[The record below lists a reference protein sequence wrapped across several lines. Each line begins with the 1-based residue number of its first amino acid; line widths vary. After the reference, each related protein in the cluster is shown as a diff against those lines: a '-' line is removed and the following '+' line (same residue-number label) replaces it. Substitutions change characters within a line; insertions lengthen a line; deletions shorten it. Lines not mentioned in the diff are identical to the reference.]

1 MIEGQADSPK
11 WGVTTKALVA
21 LAVMMIVAGMLVRFQ
36 HVIPMLVLAP
46 ILTIVLVPVVQFLCV
61 RLKIPWGM
69 AATIV
74 MLLFILLLTGAS
86 TIMGFAIVQ
95 QLQAL
100 FLIVQQFLLDL
111 PAQLEL
117 LSQQTYHLGP
127 WVMEFSQFDLAAV
140 GEQVI
145 AAIQPLLREA
155 SSLITF
161 LATGVIESLTRI
173 ILVLAI
179 AAFLIFDYRRIR
191 GILKNIS
198 IPGYKQD
205 IQRLQR
211 ELLRIWQAFLRG
223 QILIVT
229 ITGFLTYLL
238 MQILGVRFPIG
249 LGVLGGIAK
258 FIPIVG
264 PISAGFIA
272 ALVGLFQPSNWF
284 DLLPLAY
291 AALIVICVVILDQSI
306 DVFLVPRIMGT
317 TLNLHPA
324 MILVGLVIGASLAG
338 VIGLLLSAPTIASF
352 FLLGRYVYRKMSDL
366 SPWDPPIDVLAE
378 LTPKESFLP
387 RIWQIVKA
395 RWNQGKTRRIE

>member
-1 MIEGQADSPK
+1 MIETQEESPK
-11 WGVTTKALVA
+11 WSVATKALVA
-21 LAVMMIVAGMLVRFQ
+21 LAVMLTVAGMLVRFQ
-36 HVIPMLVLAP
+36 HVIPILVLAP
-46 ILTIVLVPVVQFLCV
+46 ILTIVIVPIVQFMCV
-61 RLKIPWGM
+61 RMKMPWGL
-69 AATIV
+69 AATIA
-74 MLLFILLLTGAS
+74 MLIFILLLIGAS
-86 TIMGFAIVQ
+86 TVMGFAIVQ

-100 FLIVQQFLLDL
+100 FLIVQRFLLGL
-111 PAQLEL
+111 PAQLEN
-117 LSQQTYHLGP
+117 LSQHTYQLGP
-127 WVMEFSQFDLAAV
+127 WVIEFSQFDLAAV

-145 AAIQPLLREA
+145 ATIQPLLREV

-179 AAFLIFDYRRIR
+179 TYFLIFDYRRIR
-191 GILKNIS
+191 AVLKNIS

-211 ELLRIWQAFLRG
+211 ELLRIWQAFMRG
-223 QILIVT
+223 QLLIVT
-229 ITGFLTYLL
+229 ITGFLTYML

-264 PISAGFIA
+264 PVTAGFIA

-284 DLLPLAY
+284 GLVPLAY
-291 AALIVICVVILDQSI
+291 AAVVVICVVVLDQSI
-306 DVFLVPRIMGT
+306 DIFLVPRIMGT

-324 MILVGLVIGASLAG
+324 VILVGLVIGASLAG
-338 VIGLLLSAPTIASF
+338 IIGLLLSAPTIASF
-352 FLLGRYVYRKMSDL
+352 LLLGRYLYRKMSDL

-378 LTPKESFLP
+378 RTSKEAILP
-387 RIWQIVKA
+387 RIWQSIKA
-395 RWNQGKTRRIE
+395 RWNQGKNSQD

>member
-1 MIEGQADSPK
+1 MIERQEESPK
-11 WGVTTKALVA
+11 WGIATKALVA

-36 HVIPMLVLAP
+36 HVIPILVLAP
-46 ILTIVLVPVVQFLCV
+46 ILVIVIVPVVQFMCL
-61 RLKIPWGM
+61 RLKMPWGL
-69 AATIV
+69 AATIA
-74 MLLFILLLTGAS
+74 MLLFILLLVGAS
-86 TIMGFAIVQ
+86 TVMGLSIVQ

-117 LSQQTYHLGP
+117 LSQRTYHFGP

-145 AAIQPLLREA
+145 ATIQPLLREA

-179 AAFLIFDYRRIR
+179 AYFLIFDYRRIR
-191 GILKNIS
+191 AVLKNIS

-211 ELLRIWQAFLRG
+211 ELLRIWQAFMRG
-223 QILIVT
+223 QLLIVT
-229 ITGFLTYLL
+229 ITAFLTYLL
-238 MQILGVRFPIG
+238 MQILGLRFPIG

-264 PISAGFIA
+264 PVTAGFIA
-272 ALVGLFQPSNWF
+272 ALVGLFQPTNWF
-284 DLLPLAY
+284 GLVPLAY
-291 AALIVICVVILDQSI
+291 AAVIVVGVVILDQSI
-306 DVFLVPRIMGT
+306 DIFLVPRIMGT

-324 MILVGLVIGASLAG
+324 LILVGLVIGASLAG

-352 FLLGRYVYRKMSDL
+352 LLLGRYVYRKMSDL

-378 LTPKESFLP
+378 RTPKETIFP
-387 RIWQIVKA
+387 RFWRSVKA
-395 RWNQGKTRRIE
+395 RWDQGKKSQD

>member
-1 MIEGQADSPK
+1 MIERQEESPK

-36 HVIPMLVLAP
+36 HVIPILVLAP
-46 ILTIVLVPVVQFLCV
+46 ILTIIVVPVVQFMCV
-61 RLKIPWGM
+61 RLKMPWGL
-69 AATIV
+69 AATIA
-74 MLLFILLLTGAS
+74 MLLFVLLLIGAS
-86 TIMGFAIVQ
+86 TVLGFAIVQ

-111 PAQLEL
+111 PAQLEH
-117 LSQQTYHLGP
+117 LSQFTYQLGP
-127 WVMEFSQFDLAAV
+127 WVLDFTQFDLAAV

-145 AAIQPLLREA
+145 ATIQPLLREV

-179 AAFLIFDYRRIR
+179 AFFLIFDYRRIR
-191 GILKNIS
+191 AVLKNIS

-211 ELLRIWQAFLRG
+211 ELLRIWQAFMRG
-223 QILIVT
+223 QLLIVT

-264 PISAGFIA
+264 PVTAGFIA

-284 DLLPLAY
+284 GFVPLAY
-291 AALIVICVVILDQSI
+291 ATLIVVCVVILDQSI
-306 DVFLVPRIMGT
+306 DIFLVPRIMGT

-324 MILVGLVIGASLAG
+324 LILVGLVIGASLAG

-352 FLLGRYVYRKMSDL
+352 LLLGRYLYRKMSDL

-378 LTPKESFLP
+378 RTPEDPILP
-387 RIWQIVKA
+387 RIWKA
-395 RWNQGKTRRIE
+395 IKTRWNQGKNSQD

>member
-1 MIEGQADSPK
+1 MIETQEESPK
-11 WGVTTKALVA
+11 WSVATKALVA
-21 LAVMMIVAGMLVRFQ
+21 LAVMLTVAGMLVRFQ
-36 HVIPMLVLAP
+36 HVIPILVLAP
-46 ILTIVLVPVVQFLCV
+46 ILTIVIVPIVQFMCV
-61 RLKIPWGM
+61 RMKMPWGL
-69 AATIV
+69 AATIA
-74 MLLFILLLTGAS
+74 MLIFILLLIGAS
-86 TIMGFAIVQ
+86 TVMGFAIVQ

-100 FLIVQQFLLDL
+100 FLIVQRFLLGL
-111 PAQLEL
+111 PAQLEN
-117 LSQQTYHLGP
+117 LSQHTYQLGP
-127 WVMEFSQFDLAAV
+127 WVIEFSQFDLAAV

-145 AAIQPLLREA
+145 ATIQPLLREV

-179 AAFLIFDYRRIR
+179 TYFLIFDYRRIR
-191 GILKNIS
+191 AVLKNIS

-211 ELLRIWQAFLRG
+211 ELLRIWQAFMRG
-223 QILIVT
+223 QLLIVT

-264 PISAGFIA
+264 PVTAGFIA

-284 DLLPLAY
+284 GLVPLAY
-291 AALIVICVVILDQSI
+291 AAVVVICVVVLDQSI
-306 DVFLVPRIMGT
+306 DIFLVPRIMGT

-324 MILVGLVIGASLAG
+324 VILVGLVIGASLAG

-352 FLLGRYVYRKMSDL
+352 LLIGRYLYRKMSDL

-378 LTPKESFLP
+378 RTSKEAILP
-387 RIWQIVKA
+387 RIWRSIKA
-395 RWNQGKTRRIE
+395 RWNQGKNSQD

>member
-1 MIEGQADSPK
+1 MIERQEESPK
-11 WGVTTKALVA
+11 WGVATKALVA

-36 HVIPMLVLAP
+36 HVIPILVLAP
-46 ILTIVLVPVVQFLCV
+46 ILTIIIVPVVQFMCV
-61 RLKIPWGM
+61 RMKIPWGL
-69 AATIV
+69 AATIA
-74 MLLFILLLTGAS
+74 MLLFVLLLIGAS
-86 TIMGFAIVQ
+86 TVLGFAIVQ

-111 PAQLEL
+111 PAQLEN
-117 LSQQTYHLGP
+117 LSQHIYHLGP
-127 WVMEFSQFDLAAV
+127 WVIDFSQFDLGAL

-145 AAIQPLLREA
+145 VTIQPLLGEVR
-155 SSLITF
+155 SLITF

-173 ILVLAI
+173 ILVIAI
-179 AAFLIFDYRRIR
+179 AYFLIFDYRRIR
-191 GILKNIS
+191 AVLKDIS

-205 IQRLQR
+205 IQRLMR
-211 ELLRIWQAFLRG
+211 ELLNIWQAFMRG
-223 QILIVT
+223 QLLIVT

-264 PISAGFIA
+264 PVTAGLIA

-284 DLLPLAY
+284 GLVPLAY
-291 AALIVICVVILDQSI
+291 AAVIVVCVVILDQSI
-306 DVFLVPRIMGT
+306 DIFLVPRIMGT

-324 MILVGLVIGASLAG
+324 LILVGLVIGASLAG
-338 VIGLLLSAPTIASF
+338 IIGLLLSAPTIASF
-352 FLLGRYVYRKMSDL
+352 LLLGRYVYRKMSDL

-378 LTPKESFLP
+378 RTPEDPILP
-387 RIWQIVKA
+387 RIWKA
-395 RWNQGKTRRIE
+395 IKTRWNQGKNSQD

>member
-1 MIEGQADSPK
+1 MIERQEESPK

-36 HVIPMLVLAP
+36 HVIPILVLAP
-46 ILTIVLVPVVQFLCV
+46 ILTIIVVPVVQFMCV
-61 RLKIPWGM
+61 RLKIPWGL
-69 AATIV
+69 AATIA
-74 MLLFILLLTGAS
+74 MLLFVLLLIGAS
-86 TIMGFAIVQ
+86 TVLGFAIVQ

-111 PAQLEL
+111 PAQLEH
-117 LSQQTYHLGP
+117 LSQFTYQLGP
-127 WVMEFSQFDLAAV
+127 WVLDFTQFDLAAV

-145 AAIQPLLREA
+145 ATIQPLLREV

-179 AAFLIFDYRRIR
+179 AFFLIFDYRRIR
-191 GILKNIS
+191 AVLKNIS

-211 ELLRIWQAFLRG
+211 ELLRIWQAFMRG
-223 QILIVT
+223 QLLIVT

-264 PISAGFIA
+264 PVTAGFIA

-284 DLLPLAY
+284 GFVPLAY
-291 AALIVICVVILDQSI
+291 AAVIVVCVIILDQSI
-306 DVFLVPRIMGT
+306 DIFLVPRIMGT

-324 MILVGLVIGASLAG
+324 LILVGLVIGASLAG

-352 FLLGRYVYRKMSDL
+352 LLLGRYLYRKMSDL

-378 LTPKESFLP
+378 RTPEDPILP
-387 RIWQIVKA
+387 RIWKVIKT
-395 RWNQGKTRRIE
+395 RWNQGKNSQD

>member
-1 MIEGQADSPK
+1 MIEMQEESPK
-11 WGVTTKALVA
+11 WGIATKALVA

-36 HVIPMLVLAP
+36 HVIPILVLAP
-46 ILTIVLVPVVQFLCV
+46 ILTIVIVPVVQFMCV
-61 RLKIPWGM
+61 RMKMPWGL
-69 AATIV
+69 AATIA

-86 TIMGFAIVQ
+86 TVMGIAIVQ

-111 PAQLEL
+111 PAQLEH
-117 LSQQTYHLGP
+117 LSQQTYQLGP

-145 AAIQPLLREA
+145 AAIQPLLREV

-173 ILVLAI
+173 IFVLAI
-179 AAFLIFDYRRIR
+179 TYFLIFDYRRIR
-191 GILKNIS
+191 AVLKNIS

-205 IQRLQR
+205 IKRLQR

-223 QILIVT
+223 QFLIVV

-264 PISAGFIA
+264 PVTAGFIA

-284 DLLPLAY
+284 GLMPLAY
-291 AALIVICVVILDQSI
+291 GAVVVICVVILDQAI
-306 DVFLVPRIMGT
+306 DYIIIPRIMGT
-317 TLNLHPA
+317 TLNLHPVI
-324 MILVGLVIGASLAG
+324 ILVGLVIGASLAG
-338 VIGLLLSAPTIASF
+338 VIGLLLAAPTIASF

-378 LTPKESFLP
+378 RTPEESILLKTW
-387 RIWQIVKA
+387 RALKA
-395 RWNQGKTRRIE
+395 RWNQGKNSQD

>member
-1 MIEGQADSPK
+1 MIERQEESPK

-36 HVIPMLVLAP
+36 HVIPILVLAP
-46 ILTIVLVPVVQFLCV
+46 ILTIIVVPVVQFMCV
-61 RLKIPWGM
+61 RLKIPWGL
-69 AATIV
+69 AATIA
-74 MLLFILLLTGAS
+74 MLLFVLLLIGAS
-86 TIMGFAIVQ
+86 TVLGFAIVQ

-111 PAQLEL
+111 PAQLEH
-117 LSQQTYHLGP
+117 LSQFTYQLGP
-127 WVMEFSQFDLAAV
+127 WVLDFTQFDLAAV

-145 AAIQPLLREA
+145 ATIQPLLREV

-179 AAFLIFDYRRIR
+179 AFFLIFDYRRIR
-191 GILKNIS
+191 AVLKNIS

-211 ELLRIWQAFLRG
+211 ELLRIWQAFMRG
-223 QILIVT
+223 QLLIVT

-264 PISAGFIA
+264 PVTAGFIA

-284 DLLPLAY
+284 GFVPLAY
-291 AALIVICVVILDQSI
+291 ATLIVVCVVILDQSI

-324 MILVGLVIGASLAG
+324 LILVGLVIGASLAG

-352 FLLGRYVYRKMSDL
+352 LLLGRYLYRKMSDL

-378 LTPKESFLP
+378 RTPEDPILP
-387 RIWQIVKA
+387 RIWKA
-395 RWNQGKTRRIE
+395 IKTRWNQGKNSQD

>member
-1 MIEGQADSPK
+1 MIEMQEESPK
-11 WGVTTKALVA
+11 WGIATKALVA

-36 HVIPMLVLAP
+36 HVIPILVLAP
-46 ILTIVLVPVVQFLCV
+46 ILTIVIVPVVQFMCV
-61 RLKIPWGM
+61 RMKMPWGL
-69 AATIV
+69 AATIA

-86 TIMGFAIVQ
+86 TVMGIAIVQ

-111 PAQLEL
+111 PAQLEH
-117 LSQQTYHLGP
+117 LSQQTYQLGP

-145 AAIQPLLREA
+145 AAIQPLLREV
-155 SSLITF
+155 SLLITF

-173 ILVLAI
+173 IFVLAI
-179 AAFLIFDYRRIR
+179 TYFLIFDYRRIR
-191 GILKNIS
+191 AVLKNIS
-198 IPGYKQD
+198 VPGYKQD
-205 IQRLQR
+205 IHRLQR

-223 QILIVT
+223 QFLIVV

-264 PISAGFIA
+264 PVTAGFIA

-284 DLLPLAY
+284 GLMPLAY
-291 AALIVICVVILDQSI
+291 GAVVVICVVVLDQAI
-306 DVFLVPRIMGT
+306 DYIIIPRIMGT
-317 TLNLHPA
+317 TLNLHPVI
-324 MILVGLVIGASLAG
+324 ILVGLVIGASLAG
-338 VIGLLLSAPTIASF
+338 VIGLLLAAPTIASF

-378 LTPKESFLP
+378 RTPEESILLKTW
-387 RIWQIVKA
+387 RALKA
-395 RWNQGKTRRIE
+395 RWNQGKNSQD

>member
-1 MIEGQADSPK
+1 MIEMQEESPK
-11 WGVTTKALVA
+11 WGIATKALVA

-36 HVIPMLVLAP
+36 HVIPILVLAP
-46 ILTIVLVPVVQFLCV
+46 ILTIVIVPVVQFMCV
-61 RLKIPWGM
+61 RMKMPWGL
-69 AATIV
+69 AATIA

-86 TIMGFAIVQ
+86 TVMGIAIVQ

-111 PAQLEL
+111 PAQLEH
-117 LSQQTYHLGP
+117 LSQQTYQLGP

-145 AAIQPLLREA
+145 AAIQPLLREV

-173 ILVLAI
+173 IFVLAI
-179 AAFLIFDYRRIR
+179 TYFLIFDYRRIR
-191 GILKNIS
+191 AVLKNIS
-198 IPGYKQD
+198 VPGYKQD
-205 IQRLQR
+205 IHRLQR

-223 QILIVT
+223 QFLIVV

-264 PISAGFIA
+264 PVTAGFIA

-284 DLLPLAY
+284 GLMPLAY
-291 AALIVICVVILDQSI
+291 GAVVVICVVILDQAI
-306 DVFLVPRIMGT
+306 DYIIIPRIMGT
-317 TLNLHPA
+317 TLNLHPVI
-324 MILVGLVIGASLAG
+324 ILVGLVIGASLAG
-338 VIGLLLSAPTIASF
+338 VIGLLLAAPTIASF

-378 LTPKESFLP
+378 RTPEESILLKTW
-387 RIWQIVKA
+387 RALKA
-395 RWNQGKTRRIE
+395 RWNQGKNSQD

>member
-1 MIEGQADSPK
+1 MIEIQEDSPK

-36 HVIPMLVLAP
+36 HVIPILVLAP
-46 ILTIVLVPVVQFLCV
+46 ILTIIIVPVVQFMCV
-61 RLKIPWGM
+61 RMKIPWGL
-69 AATIV
+69 AATIA
-74 MLLFILLLTGAS
+74 MLLFILLLVGAS
-86 TIMGFAIVQ
+86 MVMGFAIVQ

-111 PAQLEL
+111 PAQLEH
-117 LSQQTYHLGP
+117 LSQQTYQLGP

-145 AAIQPLLREA
+145 AAIQPLLREV

-173 ILVLAI
+173 IFVLAI
-179 AAFLIFDYRRIR
+179 TYFVIFDYRRIR
-191 GILKNIS
+191 AVLKNIA

-211 ELLRIWQAFLRG
+211 EFLRIWQAFMRG
-223 QILIVT
+223 QLLIVT
-229 ITGFLTYLL
+229 ITGFLTYML
-238 MQILGVRFPIG
+238 MQIIGVRFPIG
-249 LGVLGGIAK
+249 LGVLGGLAK

-264 PISAGFIA
+264 PVTAGFIA

-284 DLLPLAY
+284 GLVPLAY
-291 AALIVICVVILDQSI
+291 AAVVVISVVILDQTI
-306 DVFLVPRIMGT
+306 DIFLVPRIMGT

-324 MILVGLVIGASLAG
+324 LILVGLVIGASLAG

-378 LTPKESFLP
+378 RTPKEAILP
-387 RIWQIVKA
+387 KIYQTIKA
-395 RWNQGKTRRIE
+395 RWNQSKKSQD

>member
-1 MIEGQADSPK
+1 MIEMQEESPK
-11 WGVTTKALVA
+11 WGIATKALVA

-36 HVIPMLVLAP
+36 HVIPILVLAP
-46 ILTIVLVPVVQFLCV
+46 ILTIVIVPVVQFMCV
-61 RLKIPWGM
+61 RMKMPWGL
-69 AATIV
+69 AATIA
-74 MLLFILLLTGAS
+74 MLLLILLLTGAS
-86 TIMGFAIVQ
+86 TVMGIAIVQ

-111 PAQLEL
+111 PAQLEH
-117 LSQQTYHLGP
+117 LSQQTYQLGP

-145 AAIQPLLREA
+145 AAIQPLLREV

-173 ILVLAI
+173 IFVLAI
-179 AAFLIFDYRRIR
+179 TYFLIFDYRRIR
-191 GILKNIS
+191 AVLKNIS
-198 IPGYKQD
+198 VPGYKQD
-205 IQRLQR
+205 IHRLQR

-223 QILIVT
+223 QFLIVV

-264 PISAGFIA
+264 PVTAGFIA

-284 DLLPLAY
+284 GLMPLAY
-291 AALIVICVVILDQSI
+291 GAVVVICVVVLDQAI
-306 DVFLVPRIMGT
+306 DYIIIPRIMGT
-317 TLNLHPA
+317 TLNLHPVI
-324 MILVGLVIGASLAG
+324 ILVGLVIGASLAG
-338 VIGLLLSAPTIASF
+338 VIGLLLAAPTIASF

-378 LTPKESFLP
+378 RTPEESILLKTW
-387 RIWQIVKA
+387 RALKA
-395 RWNQGKTRRIE
+395 RWNQGKNSQD

>member
-1 MIEGQADSPK
+1 MIETQEESPK
-11 WGVTTKALVA
+11 WSVATKALVA
-21 LAVMMIVAGMLVRFQ
+21 LAVMLTVAGMLVRFQ
-36 HVIPMLVLAP
+36 HVIPILVLAP
-46 ILTIVLVPVVQFLCV
+46 ILTIVIVPIVQFMCV
-61 RLKIPWGM
+61 RMKMPWGL
-69 AATIV
+69 AATIA
-74 MLLFILLLTGAS
+74 MLIFILLLIGAS
-86 TIMGFAIVQ
+86 TVMGFAIVQ

-100 FLIVQQFLLDL
+100 FLIVQRFLLGL
-111 PAQLEL
+111 PAQLEN
-117 LSQQTYHLGP
+117 LSQHTYQLGP
-127 WVMEFSQFDLAAV
+127 WVIEFSQFDLAAV

-145 AAIQPLLREA
+145 ATIQPLLREV

-179 AAFLIFDYRRIR
+179 TYFLIFDYRRIR
-191 GILKNIS
+191 AVLKNIS

-211 ELLRIWQAFLRG
+211 ELLRIWQAFMRG
-223 QILIVT
+223 QLLIVT

-264 PISAGFIA
+264 PVTAGFIA

-284 DLLPLAY
+284 GLVPLAY
-291 AALIVICVVILDQSI
+291 AAIVVICVVVLDQSI
-306 DVFLVPRIMGT
+306 DIFLVPRIMGT

-324 MILVGLVIGASLAG
+324 VILVGLVIGASLAG

-352 FLLGRYVYRKMSDL
+352 LLIGRYLYRKMSDL

-378 LTPKESFLP
+378 RTSKEAILP
-387 RIWQIVKA
+387 RIWRSIKA
-395 RWNQGKTRRIE
+395 RWNQGKNSQD

>member
-1 MIEGQADSPK
+1 MIEIQEDSPK

-21 LAVMMIVAGMLVRFQ
+21 LAVMMVVAGMLVRFQ
-36 HVIPMLVLAP
+36 HVIPILVLAP
-46 ILTIVLVPVVQFLCV
+46 ILTIIIVPVVQFMCV
-61 RLKIPWGM
+61 RVKIPWGL
-69 AATIV
+69 AATIA
-74 MLLFILLLTGAS
+74 MLLFILLLVGAS
-86 TIMGFAIVQ
+86 MLMGFAIVQ

-111 PAQLEL
+111 PAQLEY
-117 LSQQTYHLGP
+117 LSQQTYQLGP

-145 AAIQPLLREA
+145 AAIQPLLREV

-173 ILVLAI
+173 IFVLAI
-179 AAFLIFDYRRIR
+179 TYFVIFDYRRIR
-191 GILKNIS
+191 AVLKNIA

-211 ELLRIWQAFLRG
+211 ELLRIWQAFMRG
-223 QILIVT
+223 QLLIVT
-229 ITGFLTYLL
+229 ITGFLTYML

-249 LGVLGGIAK
+249 LGVLGGLAK
-258 FIPIVG
+258 FIPIIG
-264 PISAGFIA
+264 PVTAGFIA
-272 ALVGLFQPSNWF
+272 ALVGLFQPANWF
-284 DLLPLAY
+284 GLVPLAY
-291 AALIVICVVILDQSI
+291 AAVVVICVVILDQTI
-306 DVFLVPRIMGT
+306 DIFLVPRIMGT

-324 MILVGLVIGASLAG
+324 VILVGLVIGASLAG

-378 LTPKESFLP
+378 RTQKETILS
-387 RIWQIVKA
+387 RIWLSIKA
-395 RWNQGKTRRIE
+395 RWNQSKKSQD

>member
-1 MIEGQADSPK
+1 MIEIQEDSPK

-36 HVIPMLVLAP
+36 HVIPILVLAP
-46 ILTIVLVPVVQFLCV
+46 ILTIVIVPVVQFMCV
-61 RLKIPWGM
+61 RMKMPWGL
-69 AATIV
+69 AATTA

-86 TIMGFAIVQ
+86 TVMGIAIVQ
-95 QLQAL
+95 QLQSL

-111 PAQLEL
+111 PAQLDH
-117 LSQQTYHLGP
+117 LSQQTYQLGP

-145 AAIQPLLREA
+145 AAIQPLLREV

-173 ILVLAI
+173 IFVLAI
-179 AAFLIFDYRRIR
+179 TYFLIFDYRRIR
-191 GILKNIS
+191 AVMKNIS
-198 IPGYKQD
+198 VPGYKQD

-223 QILIVT
+223 QFLIVV
-229 ITGFLTYLL
+229 ITGFLTYTL
-238 MQILGVRFPIG
+238 MQILGVRFSLG
-249 LGVLGGIAK
+249 LGVLGGLAK

-272 ALVGLFQPSNWF
+272 GLVALFQPSNW
-284 DLLPLAY
+284 LGLAPLGH
-291 AALIVICVVILDQSI
+291 AALVVICVVILDQAI
-306 DVFLVPRIMGT
+306 DYIIIPRIMGT
-317 TLNLHPA
+317 TLNLHPVI
-324 MILVGLVIGASLAG
+324 ILVGLVIGASLAG
-338 VIGLLLSAPTIASF
+338 VIGLLLAAPTIASF

-378 LTPKESFLP
+378 RTPREALLT
-387 RIWQIVKA
+387 RIGRAIKA
-395 RWNQGKTRRIE
+395 RWNQSKNSQD

>member
-1 MIEGQADSPK
+1 MIERQEESPK

-36 HVIPMLVLAP
+36 HVIPILVLAP
-46 ILTIVLVPVVQFLCV
+46 ILTIIVVPVVQFMCV
-61 RLKIPWGM
+61 RLKIPWGL
-69 AATIV
+69 AATIA
-74 MLLFILLLTGAS
+74 MLLFVLLLIGAS
-86 TIMGFAIVQ
+86 TVLGFAIVQ

-111 PAQLEL
+111 PAQLEH
-117 LSQQTYHLGP
+117 LSQFTYQLGP
-127 WVMEFSQFDLAAV
+127 WVLDFTQFDLAAV

-145 AAIQPLLREA
+145 ATIQPLLREV

-179 AAFLIFDYRRIR
+179 AFFLIFDYRRIR
-191 GILKNIS
+191 AVLKNIS

-211 ELLRIWQAFLRG
+211 ELLRIWQAFMRG
-223 QILIVT
+223 QLLIVT

-264 PISAGFIA
+264 PVTAGFIA

-284 DLLPLAY
+284 GFVPLAY
-291 AALIVICVVILDQSI
+291 ATLIVVCVVILDQSI
-306 DVFLVPRIMGT
+306 DIFLVPRIMGT

-324 MILVGLVIGASLAG
+324 LILVGLVIGASLAG

-352 FLLGRYVYRKMSDL
+352 LLLGRYLYRKMSDL

-378 LTPKESFLP
+378 RTPEDPILP
-387 RIWQIVKA
+387 RIWKVIKT
-395 RWNQGKTRRIE
+395 RWNQGKNSQD

>member
-1 MIEGQADSPK
+1 MIERQEESPK

-36 HVIPMLVLAP
+36 HVIPILVLAP
-46 ILTIVLVPVVQFLCV
+46 ILTIIVVPVVQFMCV
-61 RLKIPWGM
+61 RLKIPWGL
-69 AATIV
+69 AATIA
-74 MLLFILLLTGAS
+74 MLLFVLLLIGAS
-86 TIMGFAIVQ
+86 TVLGFAIVQ

-111 PAQLEL
+111 PAQLEH
-117 LSQQTYHLGP
+117 LSQFTYQLGP
-127 WVMEFSQFDLAAV
+127 WVLDFTQFDLAAV

-145 AAIQPLLREA
+145 ATIQPLLREV

-179 AAFLIFDYRRIR
+179 AFFLIFDYRRIR
-191 GILKNIS
+191 AVLKNIS

-211 ELLRIWQAFLRG
+211 ELLRIWQAFMRG
-223 QILIVT
+223 QLLIVT

-264 PISAGFIA
+264 PVTAGFIA

-284 DLLPLAY
+284 GFVPLAY
-291 AALIVICVVILDQSI
+291 ATLIVVCVVILDQSI
-306 DVFLVPRIMGT
+306 DIFLVPRIMGT

-324 MILVGLVIGASLAG
+324 LILVGLVIGASLAG

-352 FLLGRYVYRKMSDL
+352 LLLGRYLYRKMSDL

-378 LTPKESFLP
+378 RTPEDPILP
-387 RIWQIVKA
+387 RIWKA
-395 RWNQGKTRRIE
+395 IKTRWNQGKNSQD

>member
-1 MIEGQADSPK
+1 M
-11 WGVTTKALVA
+11 
-21 LAVMMIVAGMLVRFQ
+21 
-36 HVIPMLVLAP
+36 
-46 ILTIVLVPVVQFLCV
+46 
-61 RLKIPWGM
+61 PWGL
-69 AATIV
+69 AATIA
-74 MLLFILLLTGAS
+74 MLLFILLLVGAS
-86 TIMGFAIVQ
+86 TVMGLAIVQ

-117 LSQQTYHLGP
+117 LSQRTYHFGP

-145 AAIQPLLREA
+145 ATIQPLLREA

-179 AAFLIFDYRRIR
+179 AYFLIFDYRRIR
-191 GILKNIS
+191 AVLKNIS

-211 ELLRIWQAFLRG
+211 ELLRIWQAFMRG
-223 QILIVT
+223 QLLIVT
-229 ITGFLTYLL
+229 ITAFLTYLL
-238 MQILGVRFPIG
+238 MQILGLRFPIG

-264 PISAGFIA
+264 PVTAGFIA
-272 ALVGLFQPSNWF
+272 ALVGLFQPTNWF
-284 DLLPLAY
+284 GLVPLAY
-291 AALIVICVVILDQSI
+291 AAVIVIGVVILDQSI
-306 DVFLVPRIMGT
+306 DIFLVPRIMGT

-324 MILVGLVIGASLAG
+324 LILVGLVIGASLAG

-352 FLLGRYVYRKMSDL
+352 LLLGRYVYRKMSDL

-378 LTPKESFLP
+378 RTPKETIFP
-387 RIWQIVKA
+387 RFWRSVKA
-395 RWNQGKTRRIE
+395 RWDQGKKSQD

>member
-1 MIEGQADSPK
+1 MIEKQEASPK
-11 WGVTTKALVA
+11 WSVATKALVS

-36 HVIPMLVLAP
+36 HVIPILVLAP
-46 ILTIVLVPVVQFLCV
+46 ILTIIIVPIVQFMCV
-61 RLKIPWGM
+61 RMKLPWGL
-69 AATIV
+69 AATIA
-74 MLLFILLLTGAS
+74 MLLFILLLIGAS
-86 TIMGFAIVQ
+86 TVMGLAIVQ

-100 FLIVQQFLLDL
+100 FLILQQLLLDL
-111 PAQLEL
+111 PDQLEH
-117 LSQQTYHLGP
+117 LSQVTYQLGP
-127 WVMEFSQFDLAAV
+127 WVLDFTQFDLAAV

-145 AAIQPLLREA
+145 ATIQPLLREV

-179 AAFLIFDYRRIR
+179 AYFLIFDYRRIR
-191 GILKNIS
+191 AVLKNIT
-198 IPGYKQD
+198 IPGYRED
-205 IQRLQR
+205 IQRLMR
-211 ELLRIWQAFLRG
+211 ELLRIWQAFMRG
-223 QILIVT
+223 QLLIVT

-264 PISAGFIA
+264 PITAGLIA

-284 DLLPLAY
+284 GLVPLAY
-291 AALIVICVVILDQSI
+291 AAIIVVCVVILDQSI

-324 MILVGLVIGASLAG
+324 LILVGLVIGASLAG

-352 FLLGRYVYRKMSDL
+352 LLFGRYVYRKMSDL

-378 LTPKESFLP
+378 RTPEDSILS
-387 RIWQIVKA
+387 RIWKA
-395 RWNQGKTRRIE
+395 IKTRWNQGKSSQD

>member
-1 MIEGQADSPK
+1 MIERQEESPK
-11 WGVTTKALVA
+11 WGIATKALVA

-36 HVIPMLVLAP
+36 HVIPILVLAP
-46 ILTIVLVPVVQFLCV
+46 ILVIVIVPVVQFMCL
-61 RLKIPWGM
+61 RLKMPWGL
-69 AATIV
+69 AATIA
-74 MLLFILLLTGAS
+74 MLLFILLLVGAS
-86 TIMGFAIVQ
+86 TVMGLAIVQ

-117 LSQQTYHLGP
+117 LSQRTYHFGP
-127 WVMEFSQFDLAAV
+127 WAMEFSQFDLAAV

-145 AAIQPLLREA
+145 ATIQPLLREA

-179 AAFLIFDYRRIR
+179 AYFLIFDYRRIR
-191 GILKNIS
+191 AVLKNIS

-211 ELLRIWQAFLRG
+211 ELLRIWQAFMRG
-223 QILIVT
+223 QLLIVT
-229 ITGFLTYLL
+229 ITAFLTYLL
-238 MQILGVRFPIG
+238 MQILGLRFPIG

-264 PISAGFIA
+264 PVTAGFIA
-272 ALVGLFQPSNWF
+272 ALVGLFQPTNWF
-284 DLLPLAY
+284 GLVPLAY
-291 AALIVICVVILDQSI
+291 AAVIVIGVVILDQSI
-306 DVFLVPRIMGT
+306 DIFLVPRIMGT

-324 MILVGLVIGASLAG
+324 LILVGLVIGASLAG

-352 FLLGRYVYRKMSDL
+352 LLLGRYVYRKMSDL

-378 LTPKESFLP
+378 RTPKETIFP
-387 RIWQIVKA
+387 RFWRSVKA
-395 RWNQGKTRRIE
+395 RWDQGKKSQD

>member
-1 MIEGQADSPK
+1 MIEMQEESPK
-11 WGVTTKALVA
+11 WGITTKALVA

-36 HVIPMLVLAP
+36 HVIPILVLAP
-46 ILTIVLVPVVQFLCV
+46 ILTIVIVPVVQFMCV
-61 RLKIPWGM
+61 RMKMPWGL
-69 AATIV
+69 AATIA

-86 TIMGFAIVQ
+86 TVMGFAIVQ

-111 PAQLEL
+111 PAQLEH
-117 LSQQTYHLGP
+117 LSQYTYQLGP

-145 AAIQPLLREA
+145 AAIQPLLREV

-173 ILVLAI
+173 IFVLAI
-179 AAFLIFDYRRIR
+179 TYFLIFDYRRIR
-191 GILKNIS
+191 AVLKNIS

-205 IQRLQR
+205 IQRLLR
-211 ELLRIWQAFLRG
+211 ELLRIWQAFMRG
-223 QILIVT
+223 QLLIVT
-229 ITGFLTYLL
+229 ITGFLTYML

-264 PISAGFIA
+264 PVTAGLIA

-284 DLLPLAY
+284 GLVPLAY
-291 AALIVICVVILDQSI
+291 GAVVVICVVVLDQAI
-306 DVFLVPRIMGT
+306 DYIIIPRIMGT
-317 TLNLHPA
+317 TLNLHPVI
-324 MILVGLVIGASLAG
+324 ILVGLVIGASLAG
-338 VIGLLLSAPTIASF
+338 VIGLLLAAPTIASF
-352 FLLGRYVYRKMSDL
+352 FLIGRYVYRKMSDL

-378 LTPKESFLP
+378 RTPKETILP
-387 RIWQIVKA
+387 RIWQALKA
-395 RWNQGKTRRIE
+395 RWNQSKNSRD